1 MEIAVTGSSGLVGTA
16 LMARLAHEGHRP
28 IALVRREPR
37 PGADEVR
44 WDPTAGALDA
54 TSMEGIEAVINLAG
68 FGIGERR
75 WNAECKRLLQSSRID
90 STHLLAT
97 TLATLTR
104 KPTCLLSAS
113 AIGFYGNR
121 GSDELT
127 EESSRGA
134 GFVAELAEAWEATTA
149 PAREA
154 GITTTLLRSGLVLS
168 PHGGALAKMLP
179 LFRLGLGGRF
189 GRGDQYQSWITID
202 DEVGAIVFLLGHP
215 VDGPTNLTAPN
226 PVTNAEL
233 TSALGTALGRPTL
246 LPIPAFGPKL
256 LLGSEMAQSLLFDSQ
271 RVIPTVLDQAGYQFQ
286 HRDIAT
292 GLAAIVRR

>member
-1 MEIAVTGSSGLVGTA
+1 MEIAVTGSSGLIGTA
-16 LMARLAHEGHRP
+16 LMTRLTSDGHRP
-28 IALVRREPR
+28 IAMVRRDPL

-44 WDPTAGALDA
+44 WDPAASVLDA
-54 TSMEGIEAVINLAG
+54 ASLEGIEAVVNLAG

-75 WNAECKRLLQSSRID
+75 WNDQTKQLLLSSRID
-90 STHLLAT
+90 STRLLAA
-97 TLATLTR
+97 TLAGLAR
-104 KPTCLLSAS
+104 RPSCLLSAS
-113 AIGFYGNR
+113 AVGFYGNR
-121 GSDELT
+121 GDEALT
-127 EESSRGA
+127 EESSGGG
-134 GFVAELAEAWEATTA
+134 GFVAEMAEAWEAETA

-154 GITTTLLRSGLVLS
+154 GITTTLLRSGIVLS

-202 DEVGAIVFLLGHP
+202 DEVGAIGFLLNNP
-215 VDGPTNLTAPN
+215 VDGPANLTAPN

-233 TSALGTALGRPTL
+233 TSALGAVLGRPAL
-246 LPIPAFGPKL
+246 LPIPTFGPKL

-271 RVIPTVLDQAGYQFQ
+271 RVLPAVLDRAGYQFE

-292 GLAAIVRR
+292 GLAAVVER